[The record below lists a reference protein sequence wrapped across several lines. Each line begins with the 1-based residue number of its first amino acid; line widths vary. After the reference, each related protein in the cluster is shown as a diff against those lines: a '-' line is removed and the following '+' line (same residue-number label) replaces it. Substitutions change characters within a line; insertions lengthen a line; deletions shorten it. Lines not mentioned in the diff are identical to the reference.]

1 MIWGFSTCIVSE
13 QWSGRVQGIH
23 CVIQRGN
30 FLPEGLTRPH
40 TAPPTAAAGPMSDAA
55 SCNLRFLGHR
65 FEASALSFISLSL
78 ESDFTTKCKTF
89 SHLLSHLMH
98 MSAGQ
103 VGIMA
108 HGETEGQKD

>member
-1 MIWGFSTCIVSE
+1 MIWGFSICIVSE
-13 QWSGRVQGIH
+13 QWSGRVQGVH

-40 TAPPTAAAGPMSDAA
+40 TAPPTSAAGPMSDAA
-55 SCNLRFLGHR
+55 SCNLRFLGR
-65 FEASALSFISLSL
+65 RLETSALSFMPLSS
-78 ESDFTTKCKTF
+78 ESDFTTKCKMF
-89 SHLLSHLMH
+89 SHLSCHLIH

-108 HGETEGQKD
+108 HEATEGQKD